1 MKKKINVVG
10 AAIIKENKVLCAR
23 RKKDKSLGGLWEFP
37 GGKIEENE
45 LPRDALKREIMEEM
59 NVDLEIGEEICSST
73 YSYDFGD
80 VNLTVFYSKIISG
93 EMKLNDHDK
102 IVWLDRDE
110 LNLID
115 WAPADLEAVARIK
128 G

>member
-1 MKKKINVVG
+1 
-10 AAIIKENKVLCAR
+10 
-23 RKKDKSLGGLWEFP
+23 
-37 GGKIEENE
+37 
-45 LPRDALKREIMEEM
+45 MEEM